1 MNGVLFIDDAFYKR
15 RLEAR
20 ARSGARS
27 DVQCNCYS
35 IAILSSTRSRVI
47 LVHFFS
53 SVVRPCLG
61 GVVASNP
68 HGSDSDDVGRLLVL
82 LGRRAVAELRLD
94 LLERLA
100 LGLGHVLGDEE
111 EREEAEQRVD
121 EEEIGHAPARREM
134 VEGLLSRSGEQAV
147 VRGQAAPQR
156 QGEIRKAVSGRQR
169 EASGWR
175 GGGVQG
181 GGASEVGRP

>member
-61 GVVASNP
+61 GVWWRRTRTAATQMMSVGCWCFLGGELSQSSASIC
-68 HGSDSDDVGRLLVL
+68 SSVL
-82 LGRRAVAELRLD
+82 PL
-94 LLERLA
+94 
-100 LGLGHVLGDEE
+100 
-111 EREEAEQRVD
+111 
-121 EEEIGHAPARREM
+121 
-134 VEGLLSRSGEQAV
+134 
-147 VRGQAAPQR
+147 
-156 QGEIRKAVSGRQR
+156 VSGTYLETKKSEKRQSS
-169 EASGWR
+169 A
-175 GGGVQG
+175 
-181 GGASEVGRP
+181 